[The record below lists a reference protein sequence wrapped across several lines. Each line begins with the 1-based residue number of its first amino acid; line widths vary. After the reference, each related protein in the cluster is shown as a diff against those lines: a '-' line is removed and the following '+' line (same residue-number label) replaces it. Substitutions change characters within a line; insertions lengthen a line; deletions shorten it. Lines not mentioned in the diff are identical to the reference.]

1 MSFDQPKFEYNI
13 NDKWTIYERNKVG
26 CTNRGIVAYNPGS
39 GELIVDA
46 AFMAGAGANL
56 HNLQEIIDYADGLSY
71 TTITIDLNTTYNENN
86 LNLPASTTLQVEDG
100 RTIIINIEDFVQSR
114 ISNTDI
120 SSDLKHGA
128 IKGSKSGSMD
138 KYSPLITDG
147 DTVYCLNEDGDWDT
161 YTHSNISGHSYIDIT
176 HQELALVLDTTVK
189 YYHENTLI
197 NSDMNTLFGVN
208 VEQADPYMR
217 YIDEM
222 ITGPTTDAEVLFI
235 KLVNIYRVG
244 YVYDGSFPP
253 GTTNNGYITIKDEDG
268 NTFSNCENWDITYWH
283 KDTSYA
289 PYLEE
294 NFQLAYGEVNNTYKT
309 YIYVQE
315 GNETDSFTLTAF
327 QDSHIDKIINTK
339 LIKCDWVKVL
349 STSTFSNSEDYI
361 YYGGQQIWKYDLSQN
376 YTYEHLFD
384 FEVKNF
390 DFIQHYSG
398 GGTDDGL
405 YCDVLYC
412 VASNDDIG
420 ICEIWSKDLIDEN
433 SVWTLVKR
441 YNEPLIYMSSYYKVS
456 EQLLRIILKNA
467 DSGDVYHYI
476 NKTLVLERESVLTG
490 FEINNNMGITDFGTD
505 ETGYPFNPRAL
516 IESNFE
522 DPEITYC
529 NLNSADLP
537 TTNGLWTINNCIIK
551 SNTDGMYYRGDKD
564 PTFTGDCRE
573 NLFICGEYALRL
585 EIKDDDT
592 ITFSSAVF
600 EHNTVHST
608 NGLLLNSISSQL
620 DLRNLIINAQNTAIY
635 IKGNY
640 SSITVYNSIVNG
652 ILDSD
657 VTLDSTCYQDV
668 APLFKDISNED
679 FQLMSIAEGYP
690 KDSKAIDLS
699 TTGIDSGCYNI
710 SREKLPLLHWGL
722 QEVSGTVVYDTGLLD
737 EDGTNSG
744 AVVNQTGVSAGHLCY
759 QFDTVTDNITSDSEI
774 YNSAETTLS
783 FWIKTSAASG
793 DIIKLD
799 NGTSYQDF
807 YLYLSSGAL
816 VCNVERFNTTSQSV
830 TTSAINDGNWHHI
843 VFKIN
848 STDDY
853 ISVKVDNILI
863 DIADSLPDMII
874 NLGNLIV
881 GDTSSAALMYIE
893 NIILF
898 NYITSDQADTN
909 LYNNGEGTLGFD
921 SELDKK
927 TIEYVNYKTDVNYEY
942 QTPYSGD
949 SFDYEGNYKK
959 NTGEQVK
966 IITLLS
972 ISNERLKTARE
983 LENLV
988 FIDDPIRFYPFNTT
1002 GEKYLLHYNSDNK
1015 IIYESSGTLYID
1027 FINMKAYAESGYFFQ
1042 VGTLKNAYLTVTIS
1056 ATDYDFRI
1064 ITNTDQIIEIENV
1077 NEYTSLTSGSYTC
1090 QILFYYVKT
1099 STDIESNN
1107 KMWDWTNQAGKTPAL
1122 KLYTVEEKDS

>member
-13 NDKWTIYERNKVG
+13 SDKWTIYENNKVG
-26 CTNRGIVAYNPGS
+26 CTDRGIVAYNPGS

-46 AFMAGAGANL
+46 AFMAGAGSNL
-56 HNLQEIIDYADGLSY
+56 HNLQEIIDYATGTYS
-71 TTITIDLNTTYNENN
+71 TITIDLDTTYNENN
-86 LNLPASTTLQVEDG
+86 LNLPNNIRLQVEDG
-100 RTIIINIEDFVQSR
+100 RTVIINIEDFIQSR

-120 SSDLKHGA
+120 SGDLKHGA
-128 IKGSKSGSMD
+128 IKGSTSGGMEQ
-138 KYSPLITDG
+138 YSPLITNG
-147 DTVYCLNEDGDWDT
+147 DDVYCFDEDGDWNT
-161 YTHSNISGHSYIDIT
+161 YTHSNISGLIYIDIT
-176 HQELALVLDTTVK
+176 HQELALIYDGGAKVVK
-189 YYHENTLI
+189 YLHENTII
-197 NSDMNTLFGVN
+197 NSDMDTLFGVD
-208 VEQADPYMR
+208 VEQTDPYMK
-217 YIDEM
+217 YEQM
-222 ITGPTTDAEVLFI
+222 IMTSSSTNYTLLI
-235 KLVNIYRVG
+235 KLVNTYQVG
-244 YVYDGSFPP
+244 YVHNTTYPP
-253 GTTNNGYITIKDEDG
+253 TDANSGVITIKDENG
-268 NTFSNCENWDITYWH
+268 SNFTGCENWDVSYWGLNPPL
-283 KDTSYA
+283 TPSGRA
-289 PYLEE
+289 
-294 NFQLAYGEVNNTYKT
+294 NFQVAYGKLDNDYKS
-309 YIYVQE
+309 YIYYISP
-315 GNETDSFTLTAF
+315 TDFPFTSTAF
-327 QDSHIDKIINTK
+327 QDSYIEKTINSKILKIGHVLTYTTSINYMY
-339 LIKCDWVKVL
+339 
-349 STSTFSNSEDYI
+349 F
-361 YYGGQQIWKYDLSQN
+361 GGQQIWQRDTDGI
-376 YTYEHLFD
+376 YTFEHAFD

-390 DFIQHYSG
+390 DFIQLNALGITVFS
-398 GGTDDGL
+398 
-405 YCDVLYC
+405 CDVLYC

-420 ICEIWSKDLIDEN
+420 ICEIWSRDLTDDN
-433 SVWTLVKR
+433 AVWTLVRR
-441 YNEPLIYMSSYYKVS
+441 YNEPLIYMSSYYKVDD
-456 EQLLRIILKNA
+456 QLLRILLRNTSTNDI
-467 DSGDVYHYI
+467 YHYI
-476 NKTLVLERESVLTG
+476 NKTFIIGSGTYLTG
-490 FEINNNMGITDFGTD
+490 FEINNDMKITDFGYD

-516 IESNFE
+516 IESDYEN
-522 DPEITYC
+522 PIINYC
-529 NLNSADLP
+529 DLNSFDLP
-537 TTNGLWTINNCIIK
+537 AVNGLWKLVNNIIR

-564 PTFTGDCRE
+564 PTFIGYCRE
-573 NLFICGEYALRL
+573 NLFICGGYALRL

-592 ITFSSAVF
+592 ITFSNADF
-600 EHNTVHST
+600 EHNTIYST
-608 NGLLLNSISSQL
+608 NGLLLNSVSSQL
-620 DLRNLIINAQNTAIY
+620 DLKDLIIDAQNTAIY

-640 SSITVYNSIVNG
+640 SSITIYNSIVNG

-657 VTLDSTCYQDV
+657 VTLDSNCYQNV

-679 FQLMSIAEGYP
+679 FHLMSIAEGYP

-710 SREKLPLLHWGL
+710 SRGKLPLLHWGL
-722 QEVSGTVVYDTGLLD
+722 QEVSGTVVYDIGLLD

-783 FWIKTSAASG
+783 FWIKTSATSG

-807 YLYLSSGAL
+807 YLYLNSGAL
-816 VCNVERFNTTSQSV
+816 VCSVERFNTTSQSI
-830 TTSAINDGNWHHI
+830 TTSAINDGDWHHI
-843 VFKIN
+843 IFKIS
-848 STDDY
+848 STNDY

-874 NLGNLIV
+874 NLGDLIV

-909 LYNNGEGTLGFD
+909 LYNNGEGTIGFD

-927 TIEYVNYKTDVNYEY
+927 TIEYVNYKTDIKSEY

-959 NTGEQVK
+959 NTGEQVR
-966 IITLLS
+966 ILTLLS

-1015 IIYESSGTLYID
+1015 IVYESSGTLYVD

-1107 KMWDWTNQAGKTPAL
+1107 NMWDWTNQAGKTPAL